1 MCDFDITYKTFGG
14 RRNVFK
20 FLCELGILSKECPKC
35 HEKAKAYFLKDR
47 SMPRLQCRCKY
58 KGSVLN
64 GSLFDKH
71 AIENVPL
78 FLFVLK
84 CYVLRV
90 QTKAIAGLSG
100 SKEDTITKYLN
111 VIRDAICKKVD
122 ETVSDPRFMFGG
134 PNKVVEVDEAFVCHR
149 KNHRGRPEAKEG
161 YWVVGITEVDS
172 ATHEID
178 NQELLVH
185 LKERE
190 EARERAAE
198 AALARRAKTKTRKR
212 AVRVL
217 RGPPMR
223 VPTGGDLD
231 VVELIDGDV
240 HQIPAEFVPLH
251 PLPPLQQLL
260 QQPLPPPPLVLPL
273 AQPLQ
278 PQQVAELEEAR
289 KALFARSR
297 KGRPKKTMFFVVE
310 HRDAA
315 TLEKIIGE
323 FVIPGS
329 TVHTDE
335 WPGYNGLRAMG
346 YDHHTICH
354 KKRFSRFIFEDETAT
369 LITTNHIERLWVELR
384 KTMKAMKIAQFE
396 KYLNLEPYRLMNL
409 YGTVQECVRIA
420 LRDVGEYA
428 KK

>member
-1 MCDFDITYKTFGG
+1 
-14 RRNVFK
+14 
-20 FLCELGILSKECPKC
+20 
-35 HEKAKAYFLKDR
+35 
-47 SMPRLQCRCKY
+47 
-58 KGSVLN
+58 
-64 GSLFDKH
+64 
-71 AIENVPL
+71 
-78 FLFVLK
+78 
-84 CYVLRV
+84 
-90 QTKAIAGLSG
+90 
-100 SKEDTITKYLN
+100 
-111 VIRDAICKKVD
+111 
-122 ETVSDPRFMFGG
+122 
-134 PNKVVEVDEAFVCHR
+134 
-149 KNHRGRPEAKEG
+149 
-161 YWVVGITEVDS
+161 
-172 ATHEID
+172 
-178 NQELLVH
+178 
-185 LKERE
+185 
-190 EARERAAE
+190 
-198 AALARRAKTKTRKR
+198 
-212 AVRVL
+212 
-217 RGPPMR
+217 MR
-223 VPTGGDLD
+223 VPTVGDLD
-231 VVELIDGDV
+231 VEELIDQEI
-240 HQIPAEFVPLH
+240 HEFPDEREPLH

-260 QQPLPPPPLVLPL
+260 QQPPPPLVLPL
-273 AQPLQ
+273 PQQLQ
-278 PQQVAELEEAR
+278 PQQVADLEEAR

-297 KGRPKKTMFFVVE
+297 KGQPKKTMFFVVE

-409 YGTVQECVRIA
+409 YGTVKECVRIA